1 MQYNDFLYD
10 IDIELK
16 REQFFYCAIQSIIMA
31 FDLLL
36 FHWTIYKRLSTVT
49 ASQG

>member
-16 REQFFYCAIQSIIMA
+16 REQFFYCLIQSFIMA
-31 FDLLL
+31 FDLYVISLNDL
-36 FHWTIYKRLSTVT
+36 QEVKYGYS
-49 ASQG
+49 